1 MMTYTFKTTNGE
13 IANVRA
19 CNMNH
24 ARILAMAFYGKHF
37 YDAKLVKASNSL

>member
-1 MMTYTFKTTNGE
+1 MLTYTFKTANGE

-19 CNMNH
+19 CDTNQ
-24 ARILAMAFYGKHF
+24 ARILAMAFYGKQF